1 MARILIA
8 DDHPLVRAGLRRLL
22 ADEPGI
28 TEIGEAASG
37 NDTLVCLR
45 SSRWDLV
52 ILDILRHVRDSHP
65 DTKVLVLSGFSE
77 RQYGLSAF
85 KAGASGYLA
94 KECAPD
100 ELLTATRTVLR
111 GRRYVSAE
119 LAEMLAS
126 NPQSGNDRPLHDVLS
141 QREFQIFHKI
151 AAGRAV
157 SAIGK
162 ELCLSV
168 KTISTYRSRILEKMN
183 MVSNADITTYAL
195 RNQLIQ

>member
-1 MARILIA
+1 MAVLTPSR
-8 DDHPLVRAGLRRLL
+8 VREGSSHAQG
-22 ADEPGI
+22 AIWDGK
-28 TEIGEAASG
+28 
-37 NDTLVCLR
+37 DTNFTLFSAHATKVEVCLFDR
-45 SSRWDLV
+45 LG
-52 ILDILRHVRDSHP
+52 VRELERIVLPEYTDEIWHGYIP
-65 DTKVLVLSGFSE
+65 DVNPADVYGF
-77 RQYGLSAF
+77 RVHGPY
-85 KAGASGYLA
+85 
-94 KECAPD
+94 D
-100 ELLTATRTVLR
+100 
-111 GRRYVSAE
+111 
-119 LAEMLAS
+119 
-126 NPQSGNDRPLHDVLS
+126 PQAGNDRPLHDVLS